1 MTAHS
6 QTVISPAR
14 ATVLL
19 AGLVSIMPFAIDAY
33 LPALGTMALDL
44 DTTVHHLEQSVGS
57 FFLGTALGQLIGA
70 PFSDRHG
77 RKLPISLGLVIFVA
91 ASIVITLTHTDT
103 GLIIWRFVQAFG
115 AGIAVVN
122 AAAIVRDLFDEVETA
137 KLFANIAVV
146 MMIAPLISP
155 LVGAYLLKFFGWHSI
170 FMFLALYGIALAVLL
185 FVLMPET
192 RFLRKTPVA
201 SHGYRNVLS
210 SAWSNALAMS
220 LAFSSVAFFMYL
232 ADSSF
237 IFLEYYGQTPTAFA
251 WLFGLGVIMLIGA
264 HRINHWLL
272 KRYKPRRI
280 LLYSVPVQTVSAAVV
295 LSYAL
300 TGAANMW
307 VMYLFIML
315 MASITQIISSNGL
328 AIYLALHPDHT
339 GKANAI
345 LGSLRFGMGGLFGFL
360 LAATHTKTLLSFGI
374 LVFVSALLSLALFII
389 CRTQSDIF
397 AAHNTR

>member
-19 AGLVSIMPFAIDAY
+19 AGLVSIMPFSIDAY

-103 GLIIWRFVQAFG
+103 ALIIWRFVQAFG
-115 AGIAVVN
+115 AGVAVVN